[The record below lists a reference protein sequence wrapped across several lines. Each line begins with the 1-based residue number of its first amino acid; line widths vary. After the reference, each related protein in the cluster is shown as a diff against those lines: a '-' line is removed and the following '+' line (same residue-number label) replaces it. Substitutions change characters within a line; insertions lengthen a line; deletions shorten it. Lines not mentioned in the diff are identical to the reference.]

1 MKPITIGDS
10 VKLGK
15 VMAEV
20 CLVIAYG
27 TIKLSPVLAHRAV
40 TLAVPCSLIAS
51 VWVLRSPKEIF
62 HRSAAIVRKPFLS
75 LIASVVCYS
84 ILQFSID
91 FLDYHTPPAE
101 WGSLADIFI
110 ELLFALSYLLLSL
123 SVCSF
128 LRELGIDPFEYLREF
143 IKGREEN
150 R

>member
-1 MKPITIGDS
+1 MKPTSIGDW

-15 VMAEV
+15 VLAEV

-27 TIKLSPVLAHRAV
+27 TIKLSPALAHRAIS
-40 TLAVPCSLIAS
+40 LAIPCSLIAS
-51 VWVLRSPKEIF
+51 VWVLRSPKEVF

-91 FLDYHTPPAE
+91 FLYYHTPPAE
-101 WGSLADIFI
+101 WGSLADIFV

-123 SVCSF
+123 SVCSS

-143 IKGREEN
+143 KGREDN